1 MKNPIATASFKN
13 LVAALSLLLLSSAL
27 MAQVGIGILTP
38 DPSAQLDITSGSKGL
53 LIPRMTSAARSSIS
67 LPATGLLVYQT
78 DAPAGFYYFDG
89 TTWNPVGTSA
99 LIGFSGQIASSSVS
113 ANTTFTGWN
122 TTFPF
127 YNSGSFNAVT
137 GQFTVPSTGTYA
149 ITAMLNYKTT
159 ASVSVSLGAG
169 VNPFFEVTR
178 TSPSAAT
185 LLQANFP
192 VLDVNIAL
200 VLSLRSILG
209 GGVVNLAGTIDLTA
223 GDVITLQYNANGL
236 TLPLN
241 LGNGLGSGVVWSV
254 TRIH

>member
-1 MKNPIATASFKN
+1 MKNPIATASIKN
-13 LVAALSLLLLSSAL
+13 FVAALCLLLLSSTL
-27 MAQVGIGILTP
+27 IAQVGVGTLTP
-38 DPSAQLDITSGSKGL
+38 DPSAQLDLVSGSKGFL
-53 LIPRMTSAARSSIS
+53 VPRMTAAARGSIS

-89 TTWNPVGTSA
+89 TTWNQVGTTT
-99 LIGFSGQIASSSVS
+99 LVGFSGTITSSAVS
-113 ANTTFTGWN
+113 ASTTFTGWN
-122 TTFPF
+122 TAFPF
-127 YNSGSFNAVT
+127 YNSGSFNAIT

-149 ITAMLNYKTT
+149 ITATINYKTS
-159 ASVSVSLGAG
+159 ASISISLGAG

-192 VLDVNIAL
+192 VLDVNVAL
-200 VLSLRSILG
+200 VLSLRTILG
-209 GGVVNLAGTIDLTA
+209 GGAVNLAGTINLTA
-223 GDVITLQYNANGL
+223 GDVITLAYNANGL

-254 TRIH
+254 TKIK

>member
-1 MKNPIATASFKN
+1 MKNPIATASVKN
-13 LVAALSLLLLSSAL
+13 LVAALCLLLLSSTL
-27 MAQVGIGILTP
+27 IAQVGVGTLTP
-38 DPSAQLDITSGSKGL
+38 DPSAQLDLVSGSKGL
-53 LIPRMTSAARSSIS
+53 LIPRMTAAARGSIS

-89 TTWNPVGTSA
+89 TTWNLVGQSS
-99 LIGFSGQIASSSVS
+99 LVGFSGIITNLSTSAS
-113 ANTTFTGWN
+113 TTFTNWN

-127 YNSGSFNAVT
+127 YNSGSFNATT

-149 ITAMLNYKTT
+149 ITATINYKTS
-159 ASVSVSLGAG
+159 ASISVSLGAG

-192 VLDVNIAL
+192 VLDVNVAL
-200 VLSLRSILG
+200 VLSLRTILG
-209 GGVVNLAGTIDLTA
+209 GGSVNLAGTINLTA
-223 GDVITLQYNANGL
+223 GDVITLAYNANGL

-254 TRIH
+254 TKIK